1 MAIKPASPRITI
13 SEIDKTGIVPA
24 VGASGGAF
32 VGNFRWGTS
41 RTAYTCSRRSR
52 SGGSVLL
59 HPTMIIR

>member
-32 VGNFRWGTS
+32 VGNFRWGQ
-41 RTAYTCSRRSR
+41 
-52 SGGSVLL
+52 
-59 HPTMIIR
+59 